1 MKIFQ
6 NKKIFNKIVIVL
18 VLLTVFSFCFSGSKV
33 KAKDDSFGGKL
44 LKPIVDFFVFL
55 GDGTMGIIHKIIY
68 NYGES
73 TISVDMVNGIL
84 GTILSVIVGI
94 GVAVIVAAA
103 VVFTGGAIIAALPA
117 VVASFVSIGLGT
129 VVFVSVGSG
138 VAAALFFNSNV
149 LPDTI
154 QLPTYLISPDK
165 IFSNEVALFDVDF
178 FNPSKDFELKDGSGN
193 PVKDEQGNPIVLES
207 TAKNLRGV
215 ISNWYRILR
224 DISLVALLSVL
235 VYIGIRIIISSAS
248 NDKAKYKSMLVDWIV
263 AICLLFA
270 MQYIMAFSNLIV
282 GKITDVI
289 KTTRPTQ
296 GYTAQI
302 ADEKGKIKEKL
313 EKEGVT
319 AEFVENE
326 GKQYVVWQTDL
337 MGVARLNSQMNV
349 KNSAMYA
356 GYTLIF
362 VALVILT
369 VCFIFTYLK
378 RVLYMAFLTMIAPLV
393 AMTYPID
400 KINDGKA
407 QAFNMWFKEYIFNLL
422 IQPMHLILYTV
433 LITSAFELASKNM
446 IYAIVALFFMMPAE
460 KLVRKFFGFEKA
472 QTPGLLAGP
481 AGTALIM
488 SGLKAL
494 GKPPKSHAKT
504 GGNSKKS
511 TGAEGDEG
519 RPPRMDPNFD
529 KDDALFGGG
538 DAPTIDD
545 GSNDPNIDNGMPSG
559 NNNDDNIYD
568 LSEDEYSI
576 RDADTPPLLGLPMND
591 NPSGSSGPRGN
602 SNNADRI
609 NNDDNIRFNTNNDSD
624 DIEVID
630 SGVNIPRNSSQNSGE
645 KEKNRKVLRN
655 PFRGIPAAT
664 KYYARQTKENLKED
678 IKENLANAHPI
689 RTVGGIAS
697 EVLGATMFGAAALA
711 GSVTDPSKIGQNV
724 ALGAGIGAKFAGGIV
739 DNADRYDSLTP
750 EGYKEVADRAGY
762 KSDDDY
768 KQAKQEKYVK
778 DYKKNAKNRFELE
791 RNFGSTESKRILN
804 EDMGT
809 FLDNGVTD
817 IKDIVTIEKMVQDK
831 KLGKIEEGIA
841 TRKYA
846 KKTGDTTDMTAKKR
860 AEWKATFAQ
869 DFGKK
874 EKFKDQDHNKMADS
888 VLDRIDAYYNTKKKI

>member
-1 MKIFQ
+1 MRILK

-18 VLLTVFSFCFSGSKV
+18 LFLTIFGFCFTGSKV
-33 KAKDDSFGGKL
+33 QAKDDSFGGKL
-44 LKPIVDFFVFL
+44 LKPIVDLFVFL
-55 GDGTMGIIHKIIY
+55 GDGAMGYVHKILY
-68 NYGES
+68 NYGGS
-73 TISVDMVNGIL
+73 TISVDMVNGLL
-84 GTILSVIVGI
+84 GGLLTLIVG
-94 GVAVIVAAA
+94 VAAAVIVAAA
-103 VVFTGGAIIAALPA
+103 VVFTAGAILAALP
-117 VVASFVSIGLGT
+117 VIASFASLGLGT
-129 VVFVSVGSG
+129 VLFLSVGTG
-138 VAAALFFNSNV
+138 VAAASFFASNV
-149 LPDTI
+149 LPDTV
-154 QLPTYLISPDK
+154 QLPTYLISPDA

-178 FNPSKDFELKDGSGN
+178 FNPSKDFELKDKSKDHN
-193 PVKDEQGNPIVLES
+193 PVKDDDGNPIVLES
-207 TAKNLRGV
+207 TAKKLRGV

-248 NDKAKYKSMLVDWIV
+248 SDKAKYKSMLIDWIV

-289 KTTRPTQ
+289 KTTRPEQ
-296 GYTAQI
+296 GYTAMI
-302 ADEKGKIKEKL
+302 ADKNGKIEEKL
-313 EKEGVT
+313 TDLGIPVT
-319 AEFVENE
+319 KQENE
-326 GKQYVVWQTDL
+326 GVNYVVWNTDL
-337 MGVARLNSQMNV
+337 LGIARLNAQMGE
-349 KNSAMYA
+349 KNSAVYA

-369 VCFIFTYLK
+369 ISFIFTYLK

-433 LITSAFELASKNM
+433 LVTSAFELASKNM

-481 AGTALIM
+481 AGAALIM

-504 GGNSKKS
+504 GGNSKKP
-511 TGAEGDEG
+511 TGAEGDDG

-538 DAPTIDD
+538 DTPTIDD
-545 GSNDPNIDNGMPSG
+545 GSNDPNIDNGIPRE
-559 NNNDDNIYD
+559 NNNDNVID

-576 RDADTPPLLGLPMND
+576 RDADTPPVLGLPMND
-591 NPSGSSGPRGN
+591 NPNGSGNPRGN
-602 SNNADRI
+602 NNNTDSI
-609 NNDDNIRFNTNNDSD
+609 NDDNNIRFNTNDGN
-624 DIEVID
+624 ENID
-630 SGVNIPRNSSQNSGE
+630 NSVNTSRNSNQKSDR
-645 KEKNRKVLRN
+645 KEKNRKVIRN

-664 KYYARQTKENLKED
+664 KYYARQAKENLKED
-678 IKENLANAHPI
+678 LKENLANAHPI
-689 RTVGGIAS
+689 RTAEKFAAGAVGA
-697 EVLGATMFGAAALA
+697 AAFGAAGLA
-711 GSVTDPSKIGQNV
+711 ASVTDPSKVFQN
-724 ALGAGIGAKFAGGIV
+724 AAMGAGIGARLGTGV
-739 DNADRYDSLTP
+739 VSNADRYDALTP
-750 EGYKEVADRAGY
+750 EGYKDVAERAGY
-762 KSDDDY
+762 KTDDEY

-778 DYKKNAKNRFELE
+778 DYKKNARNRFELE
-791 RNFGSTESKRILN
+791 RNFGNTESKRILK

-831 KLGKIEEGIA
+831 KVGHIEEGIA

-846 KKTGDTTDMTAKKR
+846 KRTGDTTDMTAKKR
-860 AEWKATFAQ
+860 DEWKNTFAQ
-869 DFGKK
+869 EYGKK
-874 EKFKDQDHNKMADS
+874 EKFKDQDHGQMADS
-888 VLDRIDAYYNTKKKI
+888 VLDRIDAYYKTKKTI